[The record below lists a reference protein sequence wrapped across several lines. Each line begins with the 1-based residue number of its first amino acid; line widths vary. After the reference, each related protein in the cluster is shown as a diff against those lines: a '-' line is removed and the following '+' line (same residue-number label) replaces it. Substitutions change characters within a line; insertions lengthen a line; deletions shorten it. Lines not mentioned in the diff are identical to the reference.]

1 MFSCMLTGVGG
12 QGTVLM
18 SRLIGSAAIA
28 KGYAVR
34 GTETIGM
41 AQRGGS
47 VVSHVR
53 LGDEIHSPLIPLFG
67 ADLLIAFEPAEA
79 VRALP
84 FLKPG
89 GAVLVI
95 DRAVRPASSALSGD
109 YNTLVMIEYL
119 KQTVENLIVI
129 DGEELIRKCKTAKV
143 MNVALLGVAVKHRLL
158 PFTMEDAE
166 QVLKER
172 LPGKFLEV
180 NLHALHIGAE
190 K

>member
-1 MFSCMLTGVGG
+1 MLTGVGG

-89 GAVLVI
+89 GTVLVI

-109 YNTLVMIEYL
+109 YNALVMIEYL

-129 DGEELIRKCKTAKV
+129 DGEELICKCKTAKV
-143 MNVALLGVAVKHRLL
+143 MNVALLGVAVKHHLL

-166 QVLKER
+166 RVLKER
-172 LPGKFLEV
+172 LPGKFLEI
-180 NLHALHIGAE
+180 NLHALHVGADE
-190 K
+190 